1 MDGVVAAVL
10 CGGEGSRLRPLTFYF
25 QKAMIPVGSSQRPL
39 LEYVVRLLKAHGI
52 CDALLLVNYKYEQI
66 LNYFGD
72 GSRFGLRI
80 DYLVDRGDRR
90 GTGWAVLNAY
100 ERGFFED
107 CGDVLVYYG
116 DILSNI
122 DLTGMLRMHRVS
134 KSYATVAVSKGYRLP
149 VGVAHMDGFRVVKFE
164 EKPLIDVPVCIGVV
178 AFKAEALKLLYES
191 FMESRELDI
200 MSHLIP
206 GLIGLGKPVNAYVT
220 GCFWYDIGSTEKYEK
235 LDHSL
240 IDRLFEFELYE
251 RLQ

>member
-1 MDGVVAAVL
+1 
-10 CGGEGSRLRPLTFYF
+10 
-25 QKAMIPVGSSQRPL
+25 
-39 LEYVVRLLKAHGI
+39 
-52 CDALLLVNYKYEQI
+52 
-66 LNYFGD
+66 
-72 GSRFGLRI
+72 
-80 DYLVDRGDRR
+80 
-90 GTGWAVLNAY
+90 
-100 ERGFFED
+100 
-107 CGDVLVYYG
+107 
-116 DILSNI
+116 
-122 DLTGMLRMHRVS
+122 
-134 KSYATVAVSKGYRLP
+134 
-149 VGVAHMDGFRVVKFE
+149 MDGFRVVKFE

-200 MSHLIP
+200 MGHLIP